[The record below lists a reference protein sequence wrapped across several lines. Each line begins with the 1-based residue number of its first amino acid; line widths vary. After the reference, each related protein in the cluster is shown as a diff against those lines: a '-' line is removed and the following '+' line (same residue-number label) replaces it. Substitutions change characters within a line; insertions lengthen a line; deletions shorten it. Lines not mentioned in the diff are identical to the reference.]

1 MKPRRMGIGTLITV
15 GFAMA
20 IALAAIIG
28 VFGMVSMG
36 KIVNS
41 LDEVAEGSKA
51 VSSELTKLKQA
62 SEAAGNEAETLKNN
76 MNKRLVKRL
85 RSNAADMADLQKTF
99 DELSS
104 SLATVIE
111 SEEED
116 GTLLLLE
123 IENIYENVQREW
135 KPLVRGIASEIT
147 ETSEEGKRM
156 ASTVDSL
163 QSNLMSFGGLASKG
177 SVVTEEIK
185 EVANLSAGT
194 AKKTSSVMLGVLI
207 FAVIGVFI
215 TGYFTKRGILNP
227 IKMVTE
233 RIRDI
238 AEGEGDLT
246 KRLDG
251 SMQDELGELSR
262 WFNNFVEKL
271 QQIIAGLAVN
281 SSALAENSRELTSS
295 SAQISE
301 GSEAQNLR
309 ATQVATATQELSS
322 TITEI
327 VRNVTSAAD
336 VAEDAASV
344 ARDGGKIV
352 TDTIESMNGIAVSAR
367 ESSDIISMLGNS
379 SHEIG
384 NIIRVINDIADQTNL
399 LALNAAIEA
408 ARAGEQGR
416 GFAVVADEV
425 RKLAEKTVNATKEI
439 GGMIKSMQE
448 KTSDAIRSMENE
460 VNAVADGVNLAT
472 GAGESLREIVE
483 KVELVTSMV
492 NQISTASRQQSDA
505 TEQISG
511 DIETVAE
518 VISETASSAGHIQ
531 RLGSEIDELAT
542 SLKATVERFKVTEG
556 ASSGELSQGVRARA
570 LPYEA
575 SGEDTGLQ
583 EEERKAS

>member
-1 MKPRRMGIGTLITV
+1 MKSRKFGIGTLITL

-20 IALAAIIG
+20 VTLAVIIG

-36 KIVNS
+36 TIVSS
-41 LDEVAEGSKA
+41 LDEVAEGSNV

-62 SEAAGNEAETLKNN
+62 SEAAGNEAETLKAN
-76 MNKRLVKRL
+76 MDKRLVKRL
-85 RSNAADMADLQKTF
+85 RTNAADMTDLQRTF
-99 DELSS
+99 DDLSS
-104 SLATVIE
+104 TLATIIE

-135 KPLVRGIASEIT
+135 KPLVRGIAKEIT

-156 ASTVDSL
+156 ATTVDSL
-163 QSNLMSFGGLASKG
+163 RDNLISFGALASKG

-185 EVANLSAGT
+185 GVANNSAGT
-194 AKKTSSVMLGVLI
+194 AKKTSTVMMGVLI
-207 FAVIGVFI
+207 FAVVGVFI
-215 TGYFTKRGILNP
+215 AGYFTKRGIIQP
-227 IKMVTE
+227 INMVTE

-246 KRLDG
+246 KRLDE
-251 SMQDELGELSR
+251 SMHDELGELSK

-281 SSALAENSRELTSS
+281 SSALAENSKELTSS
-295 SAQISE
+295 SSQISE
-301 GSEAQNLR
+301 GSEAQTLR

-327 VRNVTSAAD
+327 VRNVTSAVD

-344 ARDGGKIV
+344 AREGGKIV
-352 TDTIESMNGIAVSAR
+352 TDTIESMNGIATSAR
-367 ESSDIISMLGNS
+367 ESSEIISMLGNS

-439 GGMIKSMQE
+439 GGMITSMQE
-448 KTSDAIRSMENE
+448 KTADAIRSMESE
-460 VNAVADGVNLAT
+460 VSAVSDGVNLAT

-483 KVELVTSMV
+483 KVELVTAMV
-492 NQISTASRQQSDA
+492 NQISTASRQQSEA
-505 TEQISG
+505 TDQISG
-511 DIETVAE
+511 DIETVAN
-518 VISETASSAGHIQ
+518 VISETASSAGHIE
-531 RLGSEIDELAT
+531 RLGSEIDELAS

-556 ASSGELSQGVRARA
+556 VSSEGLSSGFQAKA
-570 LPYEA
+570 LPYQI
-575 SGEDTGLQ
+575 SSEDTGFD
-583 EEERKAS
+583 EEEMKAS